1 MKDNKIMPEKGIV
14 YECYKS
20 FTDIHNGRC
29 RKGQK
34 FELGK
39 SGSDFISMNKASGRG
54 VSIMVKKDK
63 FAAHFCPAATKPTTP
78 PPTMKASKPAPFKK
92 GDKVKVLS
100 VHGRFGHS
108 FPKNTIGEV
117 TDTHYNDGSIWGID
131 GSIWGICVKAKDEI
145 NEKPYN
151 QVIPSNE
158 LQLFVE
164 EVCEHKASKPA
175 PTKSPFADALYLP
188 EGSKLKTT
196 FSELPFMVGEGLAP
210 EGLEGKCLAV
220 YSLYEAHIIEGPTGH
235 QIIYFTRK

>member
-20 FTDIHNGRC
+20 FTDISNDRC

-39 SGSDFISMNKASGRG
+39 SGSDFIFMNKASGRG

-100 VHGRFGHS
+100 VHDRFGHS

-117 TDTHYNDGSIWGID
+117 INTHYNDGSIWE
-131 GSIWGICVKAKDEI
+131 ICVKAKDEI
-145 NEKPYN
+145 PA
-151 QVIPSNE
+151 SE
-158 LQLFVE
+158 LQFFVE

-188 EGSKLKTT
+188 EGSKLKTAG
-196 FSELPFMVGEGLAP
+196 SELPFIVGKGLAP

-220 YSLYEAHIIEGPTGH
+220 YFPYEAHITEGPTGH